1 MSTETQELDMAS
13 AAMQKF
19 APTDTAIAEMSEQYL
34 PLQVSG
40 IDDVEGLKAVHSA
53 RLVVK
58 SHRVQV
64 ERVRKELKADS
75 LAYGRRVDGE
85 AKRITALLVP
95 IEQHLSDQ
103 ENAVVAEKER
113 IKNAARLKVEAEAKA
128 AADKEE
134 ARLKAIQE
142 AEDARLKAEADRL
155 AEERRQIDEERR
167 VYEAEA
173 RAESD
178 RLNGE
183 RLQIE
188 AEKKQLADDEIVRL
202 RKIENERIRK
212 EAAETARIETE
223 QRIAREAAEEKA
235 EAEKAKAD
243 AAEDALRAEA
253 IRPDR
258 VKIESVADTI
268 KAIVVPQMSDDARD
282 AHNHVM
288 AALADAAAEI
298 RDIANCL

>member
-64 ERVRKELKADS
+64 EKVRKELKADS

-85 AKRITALLVP
+85 AKRITALLEP

-142 AEDARLKAEADRL
+142 AEDARLRAEAEKL
-155 AEERRQIDEERR
+155 AEERRELDVERNKII
-167 VYEAEA
+167 AEKA
-173 RAESD
+173 RLAA
-178 RLNGE
+178 
-183 RLQIE
+183 IE
-188 AEKKQLADDEIVRL
+188 ADQQ
-202 RKIENERIRK
+202 RKVENERIRK

-253 IRPDR
+253 IRPDY
-258 VKIESVADTI
+258 VKIVSVADVI
-268 KAIVVPQMSDDARD
+268 KAIVVPDMSVRAGVAFKQIQDVLSNAEAR
-282 AHNHVM
+282 
-288 AALADAAAEI
+288 I
-298 RDIANCL
+298 RDIANRL